1 MIKNLIERLTA
12 NRRNADSISPDAEL
26 VIDALRRLTKD
37 EDFQLFRA
45 VLQSRFAM
53 LARSIT
59 TADRNMIEHIRGE
72 MFMLEQL
79 YNMTDAAGVDALAE
93 SHREKK
99 ELELMLKEQQEQRIF

>member
-1 MIKNLIERLTA
+1 MIKSLIERLTSK
-12 NRRNADSISPDAEL
+12 RRNADSISPDAEI